1 MAFPEQGE
9 HEAQVKRGN
18 GPGIGALLKASRL
31 RIGEDLHNI
40 SVVLCIRNVYLE
52 AIEDGRFEALPGP
65 TYATGF
71 IRAYAEYLGLDSD
84 EVMRRFKA
92 DPSVDANKTE
102 LIYPEPTLE
111 PNIPGGATVFIGI
124 VIAVVAY
131 GAWYVNTSKEG
142 FLVELISPVPEQLAA
157 LVPGRKEPTAD
168 SGAPAKETAVSTG
181 ENPAAPES
189 KVTTGTVPVRE
200 AGPEAQLIT
209 ETTAETALETTTEV
223 SPETPTVR
231 EAGPEV
237 QTADPQEAAWASIA
251 LALQSSAA
259 GGAAPAETTAAAEP
273 EPNTETAPETAPG
286 PASPAESASVEPAA
300 ATTTDQSSEAAE
312 LAAAPP
318 STVREARPK
327 ARTAGESAAPVE
339 PPTAPSNVPE
349 DMIPE
354 AQQSVGRATGTPE
367 PSPETASKPASTRPS
382 ETVAARSPGTQTASE
397 AAGAEQAAVPSAA
410 AGDDNRIVVRAKTN
424 SWIQIRNDIG
434 KEFLVTRL
442 LRAGNSYAV
451 PNRRG
456 LKLSTGNAGAL
467 EILVDGKAVP
477 SIGDE
482 GIVRRGVELDA
493 DKLKAGTAVSE

>member
-1 MAFPEQGE
+1 MVFPEQGE
-9 HEAQVKRGN
+9 QEAQVKRGN

-92 DPSVDANKTE
+92 APSADANKTE
-102 LIYPEPTLE
+102 LIFPEPIPE
-111 PNIPGGATVFIGI
+111 SGIPGGAFVFIGI

-157 LVPGRKEPTAD
+157 LVTGRKEPTAD
-168 SGAPAKETAVSTG
+168 SGMPAKETAVSIG
-181 ENPAAPES
+181 ENSAAPAAPMPEPVETTFVGEAKSEPQTTAGEAARES
-189 KVTTGTVPVRE
+189 KVTTGIVP
-200 AGPEAQLIT
+200 
-209 ETTAETALETTTEV
+209 
-223 SPETPTVR
+223 VR

-286 PASPAESASVEPAA
+286 PASPAEAASVEPAA
-300 ATTTDQSSEAAE
+300 ATTSDQSSEAAE

-327 ARTAGESAAPVE
+327 ARTAGKSAAPVE
-339 PPTAPSNVPE
+339 PPTAPGNVPE

-354 AQQSVGRATGTPE
+354 AQQSVERAAGTPE
-367 PSPETASKPASTRPS
+367 PSPETASKLASTRPS
-382 ETVAARSPGTQTASE
+382 ETVAARSPGTKTASE

-442 LRAGNSYAV
+442 LRAGNSYVV